1 MQTFINRSNL
11 MTQDFD
17 LESALAAL
25 GEGAL
30 LLFPTDATW
39 CIGCDAGNEAA
50 IVRLRQLR
58 GCSAE
63 DPVTLLAAA
72 VPMLKKYVPDLHP
85 RIETLLLYHVRPL
98 TILYDHC
105 QALPAAAL
113 SSGGSAA
120 FRVPHDAYCQALLE
134 AFGRPVV
141 AEPAHACGQACPR
154 FFGEISS
161 AMIEGVAH
169 VARHRRM
176 ERTPGEIALM
186 ARMGADE
193 ELDFLNE

>member
-17 LESALAAL
+17 LEPALATL
-25 GEGAL
+25 RQGDL

-39 CIGCDAGNEAA
+39 GIGCDAENEAA
-50 IVRLRQLR
+50 IRRLRQLR
-58 GCSAE
+58 SCSDEA
-63 DPVTLLAAA
+63 PLTMLAASIA
-72 VPMLKKYVPDLHP
+72 MLKKYVPDLHP
-85 RIETLLLYHVRPL
+85 RIETLLLYHARPL
-98 TILYDHC
+98 TVLYDHS
-105 QALPAAAL
+105 QGLPAAAL
-113 SSGGSAA
+113 SAGGSAA
-120 FRVPHDAYCQALLE
+120 FRLPHDPYCQALLE
-134 AFGRPVV
+134 AFGRPIV

-176 ERTPGEIALM
+176 ERTAGEPALL
-186 ARMGADE
+186 ARLGADE
-193 ELDFLNE
+193 ELDFLSE